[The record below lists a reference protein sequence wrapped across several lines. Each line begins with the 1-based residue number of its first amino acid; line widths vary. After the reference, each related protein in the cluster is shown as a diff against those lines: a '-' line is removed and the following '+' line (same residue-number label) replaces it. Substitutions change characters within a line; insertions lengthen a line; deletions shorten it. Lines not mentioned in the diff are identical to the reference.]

1 MKSQTSALK
10 QNVSQKWAI
19 TLCYEEQEKLEPR
32 VAQIIE
38 YLAQNCELPNQWIIA
53 DIDATGRCGDQLTKK
68 GNNEEVLRLS
78 SSDLLSVLK
87 EEGQVIE
94 LDASLVQNG
103 DEVFKILIRD
113 GVSVDVLGSGD
124 VMPLTVLGK
133 YVTVDKS
140 FFLWC

>member
-38 YLAQNCELPNQWIIA
+38 YLAQNCELPNQWIVA

-78 SSDLLSVLK
+78 SADLLSVLK

-113 GVSVDVLGSGD
+113 GVSVDVLGSAD

>member
-38 YLAQNCELPNQWIIA
+38 YLAQNCELPNQWIIG

-78 SSDLLSVLK
+78 SADLLSVLK

-94 LDASLVQNG
+94 LDARLVQNG

>member
-1 MKSQTSALK
+1 MKSQTSTLT

-38 YLAQNCELPNQWIIA
+38 YLAQNCELPNQWSIA
-53 DIDATGRCGDQLTKK
+53 DIDATGRCGDRLTKK

-78 SSDLLSVLK
+78 SADLLSVLN

-113 GVSVDVLGSGD
+113 GVSVDVLGSGE

>member
-38 YLAQNCELPNQWIIA
+38 YLAQNCDLPNQWIIA

-78 SSDLLSVLK
+78 SADLLSVLK

-94 LDASLVQNG
+94 LDARLVQNG
-103 DEVFKILIRD
+103 HEVFKILIRD